1 MNKFV
6 AIVLSAAIVSPAFA
20 EESGYETKPAVYR
33 DAKNA
38 GYNKSDVHKYWD
50 GEKAEKF
57 EAKSSCVSSNFDIPQ
72 EYMNPELMALGDSLY
87 NGVQSLRINWWLSE
101 WSVPS
106 YVAIAMGL
114 IDEKNGDRTGKR
126 MFYGPQYP
134 SHDASPSLTISYGL
148 NLEALQWSDLT
159 GAAREQG
166 EHLYDMAFRKMPPN
180 KRAFVDN
187 LAVSGFNT
195 SDLYAW
201 KAKDYKTASKISLAQ
216 LRKGR
221 FAALADAFFYSNAY
235 YVLNPTKSKCI
246 DQLSALDQ
254 VKLRKPKRLIVN
266 IGSNNGLYLMSFMAK
281 SVDTKVCLSGGLD
294 RQEGRT
300 RCRARTIREFL
311 GARYQA
317 DIKYLFDELSKV
329 DGLEYVFF
337 NGIGLPSQPANLE
350 YRSGEYRSALFGN
363 SSLTAMQVEEGDKLA
378 RAANRYA
385 SSLGKEYSSRSQGPK
400 FVFIDVASTLARYD
414 YKGCL
419 RRLSVEI
426 CKATRTFEVKRSE
439 FGLPAGPV
447 LMFDNRPQLPFG
459 QFGYV
464 TGTSFSNKLRQG
476 GLFSFDNMHL
486 SSVGYELMANAVINE
501 VKKPEN
507 GGEEFTY
514 HGPSCKRT
522 GNEVG
527 ACRNLLV
534 RPGWSFA
541 DATRREF
548 NFLRVGGEANSNR
561 RAFVRFV
568 ANLVGAFD

>member
-1 MNKFV
+1 
-6 AIVLSAAIVSPAFA
+6 
-20 EESGYETKPAVYR
+20 
-33 DAKNA
+33 
-38 GYNKSDVHKYWD
+38 
-50 GEKAEKF
+50 
-57 EAKSSCVSSNFDIPQ
+57 
-72 EYMNPELMALGDSLY
+72 
-87 NGVQSLRINWWLSE
+87 
-101 WSVPS
+101 
-106 YVAIAMGL
+106 
-114 IDEKNGDRTGKR
+114 
-126 MFYGPQYP
+126 
-134 SHDASPSLTISYGL
+134 
-148 NLEALQWSDLT
+148 
-159 GAAREQG
+159 
-166 EHLYDMAFRKMPPN
+166 
-180 KRAFVDN
+180 
-187 LAVSGFNT
+187 
-195 SDLYAW
+195 
-201 KAKDYKTASKISLAQ
+201 
-216 LRKGR
+216 
-221 FAALADAFFYSNAY
+221 
-235 YVLNPTKSKCI
+235 
-246 DQLSALDQ
+246 
-254 VKLRKPKRLIVN
+254 
-266 IGSNNGLYLMSFMAK
+266 MSFMAK
-281 SVDTKVCLSGGLD
+281 SVDTKVCLNSGLD

-300 RCRARTIREFL
+300 RCRAGTIREFL
-311 GARYQA
+311 GARYKA

-329 DGLEYVFF
+329 DGLQYVFF

-363 SSLTAMQVEEGDKLA
+363 SSLTSVQVEAGDQLA

-385 SSLGKEYSSRSQGPK
+385 SSLGKEYNSLGQGPK

-419 RRLSVEI
+419 RRLSVGI
-426 CKATRTFEVKRSE
+426 CKATRTFEVKRGE
-439 FGLPAGPV
+439 FGLPAGPA

-464 TGTSFSNKLRQG
+464 TGTSFSNKLSQG

-501 VKKPEN
+501 VKKLEN
-507 GGEEFTY
+507 GGEEFVY

-534 RPGWSFA
+534 KPGWSFA

>member
-1 MNKFV
+1 MRKFFAV
-6 AIVLSAAIVSPAFA
+6 VLSTATVSPAFA
-20 EESGYETKPAVYR
+20 QEGGYDTKPAVYR

-38 GYNKSDVHKYWD
+38 GYNKTDVHKYWD
-50 GEKAEKF
+50 GNKSENF
-57 EAKSSCVSSNFDIPQ
+57 EAKASCVSSNFDIPQ
-72 EYMNPELMALGDSLY
+72 NYMNPELMALGDSLY

-126 MFYGPQYP
+126 RFYGPQYP
-134 SHDASPSLTISYGL
+134 SHDASPSSTISYGL
-148 NLEALQWSDLT
+148 NLEGLRWSDLT
-159 GAAREQG
+159 GAARDQG
-166 EHLYDMAFRKMPPN
+166 KQLYDLAFRKMPPN

-201 KAKDYKTASKISLAQ
+201 KAKDYKAAAKASLAQ
-216 LRKGR
+216 LGKGR
-221 FAALADAFFYSNAY
+221 LAALADAFFYSNAY

-246 DQLSALDQ
+246 DHLSALDQ

-281 SVDTKVCLSGGLD
+281 SVDTKVCLNNGLD

-300 RCRARTIREFL
+300 RCRAGTIREFL
-311 GARYQA
+311 GARYKA

-329 DGLEYVFF
+329 DGLQYVFF

-350 YRSGEYRSALFGN
+350 YKSGEYRSALFGN
-363 SSLTAMQVEEGDKLA
+363 SSLTSVQVEEGDQLA

-385 SSLGKEYSSRSQGPK
+385 SSLGKEYNSLGQGPK

-419 RRLSVEI
+419 RRLSVGI
-426 CKATRTFEVKRSE
+426 CKATRTFEVKRGE
-439 FGLPAGPV
+439 FGLPAGPA

-464 TGTSFSNKLRQG
+464 TGSSFSSKLSQG

-501 VKKPEN
+501 VKRPEN
-507 GGEEFTY
+507 GGEEFVY

-534 RPGWSFA
+534 KPGWSFA